1 MFNEANGGQTP
12 DRPDHADALNVLAL
26 ARPEPLRALAET
38 LLDRLGAITVIAN
51 RTGLV
56 MVPMRDTV
64 ENVDF
69 HLGEVLVSE
78 AHIADAAG
86 RIGYGMITGRDLER
100 AMAMAVVDL
109 ALAIEPNADAAQRF
123 IETERQHLAEL
134 DAARMRRV
142 EATRVEMETF

>member
-1 MFNEANGGQTP
+1 MFNEANGGNGQ
-12 DRPDHADALNVLAL
+12 DRPDHGDTLSLLAR
-26 ARPEPLRALAET
+26 ARPEPLKALAEA
-38 LLDRLGAITVIAN
+38 LLDGLGAITVIAN

-78 AHIADAAG
+78 ARIADAAG
-86 RIGYGMITGRDLER
+86 RIGYGMIAGRDLER

-109 ALAIEPNADAAQRF
+109 SLAVGPDDEAVQHF
-123 IETERQHLAEL
+123 IESERLHQVAQDEAL
-134 DAARMRRV
+134 MRRV